1 MNDIRNF
8 IFDLDGTLIDS
19 TYSHVKA
26 FNNAI
31 SQSTLSEK
39 IDFDYEKMKG
49 KRTNDVMIELG
60 FDRLEAERL
69 TKIKQ
74 ESYREYLLNGEVELF
89 PDVLDCL
96 NLLKNKD
103 KNVYICTGA
112 SRESVE
118 IILKKFGID
127 IYVDDFITG
136 SDVSEAKPSPKI
148 LNTLITHN
156 NLKKDE
162 CLFVEDS
169 ENGKMCGVKASV
181 KTVIVNNESI
191 KGDEDYHEFSDFYN
205 KVKELM

>member
-1 MNDIRNF
+1 MFLGNSKMNDIRNF

-162 CLFVEDS
+162 
-169 ENGKMCGVKASV
+169 
-181 KTVIVNNESI
+181 
-191 KGDEDYHEFSDFYN
+191 
-205 KVKELM
+205 